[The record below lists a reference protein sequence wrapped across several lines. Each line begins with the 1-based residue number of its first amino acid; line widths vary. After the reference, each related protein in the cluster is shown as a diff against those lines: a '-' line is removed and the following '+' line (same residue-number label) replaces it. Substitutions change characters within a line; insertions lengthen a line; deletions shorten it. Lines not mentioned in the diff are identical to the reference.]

1 MNKDVIYI
9 EPEDDITD
17 IITKLENSKEK
28 IVALVP
34 PKKAGVFR
42 SIVNIKLIA
51 KAGASAGKT
60 VVLVTTDPSI
70 VKLAAA
76 TRLPV
81 TKNLQTAPVI
91 PESTE
96 GEEEAESTEEVVE
109 TTDENGEEKVVAEEI
124 DDEDEEEE
132 EDKSEEKA
140 KAKET
145 KKSDEKKPAK
155 EKKEK
160 STDGKKLDNPV
171 FNWIREHKKI
181 SIAGGIGLVI
191 LILILIWAFAIAPAA
206 KIVVG
211 IRTTK
216 NNFSESATFTDKLS
230 EENADEG
237 KFYLEEKKIENKA
250 EVEFTATGS
259 KNIGEKATGNLIIY
273 AYFSQKGTVG
283 VNTGDKFTIGD
294 LTFVADSNSSLAWDG
309 SNSSCEND
317 DVIKN
322 GVINCRIS
330 GRINVTAAEPG
341 EKYNIA
347 ASSAN
352 WKTIANVAVFSDAA
366 MTGGTDNVITVVQQS
381 DIDAAIAKIKTDNEA
396 TNKEKL
402 FETIDEGAFII
413 EESFKQNTGNAISTP
428 ALGEAIEKDKKAKLT
443 IVTTNSVYI
452 IDKTK
457 VEEFITEKA
466 KLAENFKIYS
476 MEDPFIE
483 NFKEIEGG
491 YTGKIKTSYK
501 SGPKVTQSDIV
512 ETVRG
517 KGVGT
522 AQHELSDAFDGI
534 SSIDIQTSFPWV
546 TSIPNDENKIEV
558 EMRYEE

>member
-51 KAGASAGKT
+51 KAGTSAGKT

-132 EDKSEEKA
+132 ENKSEEKA

-145 KKSDEKKPAK
+145 KKSDEKKSAK
-155 EKKEK
+155 EKKQK
-160 STDGKKLDNPV
+160 ATDGKKLDNPV

-181 SIAGGIGLVI
+181 SIAGGIGLVV
-191 LILILIWAFAIAPAA
+191 LILVLIWAFAIAPAA

-211 IRTTK
+211 VHTS
-216 NNFSESATFTDKLS
+216 NGGFSGNATFTDKLN
-230 EENADEG
+230 EENASEG

-366 MTGGTDNVITVVQQS
+366 MAGGTDNVITVVQQS
-381 DIDAAIAKIKTDNEA
+381 DIDAAVAKIKTDNEA

-413 EESFKQNTGNAISTP
+413 EESFKQNTGDAVSTP
-428 ALGEAIEKDKKAKLT
+428 ALGEAVENGKKAKLT

-452 IDKTK
+452 IDRTK

-466 KLAENFKIYS
+466 KLAENYKIYS

-491 YTGKIKTSYK
+491 YVGKIKTSYK
-501 SGPKVTQSDIV
+501 YGSKVTQSDIV
-512 ETVRG
+512 ELARG

-534 SSIDIQTSFPWV
+534 SIDIQTSFPWV
-546 TSIPNDENKIEV
+546 TTIPNDENKIKV
-558 EMRYEE
+558 EMKYEE

>member
-51 KAGASAGKT
+51 KAGASAEKT

-70 VKLAAA
+70 IKLAAA

-81 TKNLQTAPVI
+81 TKNLQTAPTI
-91 PESTE
+91 PDGTE
-96 GEEEAESTEEVVE
+96 DEEEKTESTEEVVE

-124 DDEDEEEE
+124 DDEDEDEEE
-132 EDKSEEKA
+132 PEEETKA
-140 KAKET
+140 KKD
-145 KKSDEKKPAK
+145 KKANEKKPAK
-155 EKKEK
+155 EKKKEAAE
-160 STDGKKLDNPV
+160 DKKLDNPV

-181 SIAGGIGLVI
+181 SIAGGIGLVV

-211 IRTTK
+211 VHTS
-216 NNFSESATFTDKLS
+216 NGGFSGNATFTDKLN
-230 EENADEG
+230 EENASEG

-366 MTGGTDNVITVVQQS
+366 MAGGTDNVITVVQQS
-381 DIDAAIAKIKTDNEA
+381 DIDAAVAKIKTDNEA

-413 EESFKQNTGNAISTP
+413 EESFKQNTGDAVSTP
-428 ALGEAIEKDKKAKLT
+428 ALGEAVENGKKAKLT

-452 IDKTK
+452 IDRTK

-466 KLAENFKIYS
+466 KLAENYKIYS

-491 YTGKIKTSYK
+491 YVGKIKTSYK
-501 SGPKVTQSDIV
+501 YGSKVTQSDIV
-512 ETVRG
+512 ELARG

-534 SSIDIQTSFPWV
+534 SIDIQTSFPWV
-546 TSIPNDENKIEV
+546 TTIPNDENKIKV
-558 EMRYEE
+558 EMKYEE

>member
-51 KAGASAGKT
+51 KAGAGAEKT

-81 TKNLQTAPVI
+81 TKNLQTAPTI
-91 PESTE
+91 PDNTE
-96 GEEEAESTEEVVE
+96 DEEEKAESTEEVVE

-124 DDEDEEEE
+124 EDEEEDEDEPE
-132 EDKSEEKA
+132 EEPKA
-140 KAKET
+140 KKD
-145 KKSDEKKPAK
+145 KKANEKKPTK

-160 STDGKKLDNPV
+160 AIDGKKLDNPV
-171 FNWIREHKKI
+171 FNWVREHKKI
-181 SIAGGIGLVI
+181 SIAGGIGLVV
-191 LILILIWAFAIAPAA
+191 LILVLIWAFAIAPAA
-206 KIVVG
+206 KIIVG
-211 IRTTK
+211 VHTS
-216 NNFSESATFTDKLS
+216 NGGFSENATFTDKLD
-230 EENADEG
+230 EENASEG

-309 SNSSCEND
+309 SNGTCEND

-366 MTGGTDNVITVVQQS
+366 MAGGTDNIITVVQQS
-381 DIDAAIAKIKTDNEA
+381 DIDAAVAKIKTDNEA

-402 FETIDEGAFII
+402 FDTIDEGAFII
-413 EESFKQNTGNAISTP
+413 EESFKQNTGNAVSTP
-428 ALGEAIEKDKKAKLT
+428 ALGEAVENGKKAKLT

-466 KLAENFKIYS
+466 KLAENYKIYS

-491 YTGKIKTSYK
+491 YVGKIKTSYK
-501 SGPKVTQSDIV
+501 YGPKVTQSDIV
-512 ETVRG
+512 ELVRG

-522 AQHELSDAFDGI
+522 AQHELSDAFDNI
-534 SSIDIQTSFPWV
+534 SIDIQTSFPWV
-546 TSIPNDENKIEV
+546 ASIPNDENKIKV